1 MEGIKS
7 SEINIISRKF
17 YYYLTN
23 NQHEF
28 IEKNIINKYNLTLLI
43 NTKNKG
49 IISLILQYGI
59 NTCNNEIISII
70 EPYLNMKRDFLN
82 LIIYYN
88 KDIEH
93 CINLFKNINLDL
105 FLQKDLEFLID
116 NKLYFLIKMLDGLF
130 LKLDI
135 EGSDIYNFK
144 LKKYKL
150 QNIDKYISFFT
161 KKISHKSVQEFNDI
175 LNNNY
180 DYIIDAGNILF
191 SRTGLIC
198 MHSVTDLKT
207 VIDTYP
213 NSLIIIHKRHLE
225 NKYIFNIIKD
235 QLYYTTPQ
243 YINDD
248 LFTIIAYLNNQ
259 VNIITND
266 TFKDHSINDNYLR
279 FHIND
284 VLVKYTNEKGIFV
297 FEPIRKYTNCIQ
309 VIDNCLYIPSNKN
322 FIEIVSL

>member
-1 MEGIKS
+1 MEYIKS
-7 SEINIISRKF
+7 QEINIISRKF
-17 YYYLTN
+17 HYYLTN
-23 NQHEF
+23 YQHEL
-28 IEKNIINKYNLTLLI
+28 IEKNIINKYDLTLLI

-70 EPYLNMKRDFLN
+70 EPYLTMKRDFLN
-82 LIIYYN
+82 LIVYYN
-88 KDIEH
+88 KDIDH
-93 CINLFKNINLDL
+93 CIKLFKNINLDL

-116 NKLYFLIKMLDGLF
+116 NELYFLIKMLDGLF

-135 EGSDIYNFK
+135 EGSNMYNSK

-150 QNIDKYISFFT
+150 QNIDKYNSFFT

-175 LNNNY
+175 INNKY

-198 MHSVTDLKT
+198 THSVNDLKT

-235 QLYYTTPQ
+235 QLYYATPQ

-248 LFTIIAYLNNQ
+248 LYIIIAYLNHQ

-266 TFKDHSINDNYLR
+266 TFKDHSIDDNYLR
-279 FHIND
+279 YHIND
-284 VLVKYTNEKGIFV
+284 VLIKYINEKGIFN
-297 FEPIRKYTNCIQ
+297 FEPICKYTKCIQ
-309 VIDNCLYIPSNKN
+309 VIDNCLYIPSKKK
-322 FIEIVSL
+322 FIEIVY